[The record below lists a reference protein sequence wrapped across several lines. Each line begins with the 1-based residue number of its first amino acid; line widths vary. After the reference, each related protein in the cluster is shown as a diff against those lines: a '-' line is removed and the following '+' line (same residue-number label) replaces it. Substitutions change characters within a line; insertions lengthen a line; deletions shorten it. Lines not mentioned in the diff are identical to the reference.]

1 VTAVAG
7 DPVEEHVAA
16 LDRALTGPAKA
27 RRDLVREARDGLLD
41 AADAYR
47 RGGVDADRAARLA
60 VRDFGP
66 VAAAAALYQD
76 ELAAGQ
82 GRRTAVLL
90 VVAVPALMLGWDLLW
105 STGVTAA
112 DPPPPDAVRTLA
124 RIQDVASLLVTP
136 LALALLVLT
145 FRRTRSPRRV
155 AAASAV
161 TAVVTVA
168 VCGGTSIAMSV
179 VNGAAAW
186 TSLTARPAG
195 TLACLVSAVALV
207 LMDRS
212 ALRTYRTLRRPA
224 PGPS

>member
-1 VTAVAG
+1 VTTAVAG

-16 LDRALTGPAKA
+16 LDRALSGPAKA

-90 VVAVPALMLGWDLLW
+90 AVAVPALMLGWDLLW
-105 STGVTAA
+105 STGVTAV
-112 DPPPPDAVRTLA
+112 DPPSPDAVRVLA
-124 RIQDVASLLVTP
+124 RIQDVTSLVVTP
-136 LALALLVLT
+136 LALGLLALT

-155 AAASAV
+155 AAASAG
-161 TAVVTVA
+161 AALGTVA
-168 VCGGTSIAMSV
+168 ICGGTSIAMNV
-179 VNGAAAW
+179 INGAEAW
-186 TSLTARPAG
+186 ALFTTRPVG
-195 TLACLVSAVALV
+195 VLAYLVSATVLV
-207 LMDRS
+207 LMNR
-212 ALRTYRTLRRPA
+212 AAVRTLGTLRAPRP
-224 PGPS
+224 G